1 MESEH
6 AEVDQNTNNSKR
18 DNASSD
24 ANPLVFQTPNSN
36 KNDLTPC
43 LNLRHHDQLETHVG
57 DPGTE
62 VRIPVNSEEP
72 GHTPAYS
79 ISNTSID
86 QHYELQG
93 ARPKDLPDKLQRPS
107 NSSVKNS
114 LAKGML

>member
-36 KNDLTPC
+36 KNDLTQC
-43 LNLRHHDQLETHVG
+43 LNLRHPDQLETHFG

-72 GHTPAYS
+72 GHT
-79 ISNTSID
+79 
-86 QHYELQG
+86 QG